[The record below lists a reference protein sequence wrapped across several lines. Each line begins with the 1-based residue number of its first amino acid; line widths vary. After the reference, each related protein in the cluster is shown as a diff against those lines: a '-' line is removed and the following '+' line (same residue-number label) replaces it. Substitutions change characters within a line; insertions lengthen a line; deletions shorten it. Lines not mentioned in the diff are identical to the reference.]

1 MQNTI
6 SLKAGLAKAVITPPV
21 GVRLC
26 GYAARTQ
33 PSTGILDDLYAKA
46 LVLDDGQERFALV
59 VCDLL
64 WVGKELVND
73 TKKRIREQTGIKEEN
88 VMMAAIHTHTGP
100 DLEYAGEPY
109 IENLKSQMAGAVSA
123 ACNRMKKTRIGVA
136 VGECYVG
143 MNRRNPKSPFGPY
156 FLYNWPQGPV
166 DPKVM
171 VLRIEDESGHVMGVL
186 VNHACH
192 PVTLGPNELNISRD
206 YPGYALRV
214 LEDVFGE
221 DIIAMFMNGCCGNIN
236 PAWIYDRPDVSP
248 PPPRVFHENLE
259 ERTRETRRL
268 GQILGGEALKA
279 LQSVTNFVSEAD
291 LKIKRSKVRLPVRKD
306 IPENILERTKG
317 AKTGE
322 PRDELYQRILRHEDV
337 ITEIQAVQL
346 NDTALLGLPG
356 EIFVEY
362 QLETRR
368 RSPIKHTF
376 ISELAND
383 SIGYVPTANAY
394 KEGGYEPGTTILER
408 NAGTKLTRAA
418 INLLKNLDQ

>member
-1 MQNTI
+1 MG
-6 SLKAGLAKAVITPPV
+6 SLKVGLAKVVITPPV

-33 PSTGILDDLYAKA
+33 QSIGILDDLNAKA
-46 LVLDDGQERFALV
+46 LVLDDGENRFALV

-73 TKKRIREQTGIKEEN
+73 VKKRIREQSDIKEEN
-88 VMMAAIHTHTGP
+88 VMIAAIHTHTGP
-100 DLEYAGEPY
+100 DLEYTGDPY
-109 IENLKSQMAGAVSA
+109 IENLKSQIAGTVFA
-123 ACNRMKKTRIGVA
+123 ACNHMRKARIGVTT
-136 VGECYVG
+136 GECYVG
-143 MNRRNPKSPFGPY
+143 MNRRNPKSPSGPY

-166 DPKVM
+166 DPTVM
-171 VLRIEDESGHVMGVL
+171 VARIEDESRHVIGAL
-186 VNHACH
+186 VNYSCH

-221 DIIAMFMNGCCGNIN
+221 DIMAMFVNGCCGNIN

-248 PPPRVFHENLE
+248 PPQRVFPENVE
-259 ERTRETRRL
+259 ERIRETRRL

-279 LQSVTNFVSEAD
+279 LQSITDFVSEAN
-291 LKIKRSKVRLPVRKD
+291 LKIKQSNVKLPVRKD
-306 IPENILERTKG
+306 IPENILERIRSTKI
-317 AKTGE
+317 GE
-322 PRDELYQRILRHEDV
+322 PRYEHYQRILKREDV
-337 ITEIQAVQL
+337 VTEIQAVQL

-356 EIFVEY
+356 EVFVEY
-362 QLETRR
+362 QLEIRR

-383 SIGYVPTANAY
+383 SIGYVPIANAY
-394 KEGGYEPGTTILER
+394 KEGGYEPSVTIMEH
-408 NAGTKLTRAA
+408 NAGMKLTQVA
-418 INLLKNLDQ
+418 INLLRES